1 MRERGLKRPSRLCA
15 SGTPRVAP
23 HAGAWI
29 ETSSQV
35 RPFGRS
41 PVAPHA
47 GAWIETLSR
56 CRHEVRYLV
65 APHAGAWWL
74 TTITLP
80 LKRQFHF
87 PVGRT
92 REDPF
97 SEDWAEIERELE
109 RDPGL
114 EAVTL
119 FELVSERNPG
129 RYAPGQLRT
138 LQRCIRARKSQH
150 GPEKEIWFPHKQTT
164 KRHFCSCR
172 SLRGF
177 ISSTGPERSWKR
189 TGRT

>member
-1 MRERGLKRPSRLCA
+1 MSRITRRQYEKLLWEWEKTGKVEITAMKAGIDRKTARKYLSGMTYPEVPTERN
-15 SGTPRVAP
+15 
-23 HAGAWI
+23 W
-29 ETSSQV
+29 
-35 RPFGRS
+35 
-41 PVAPHA
+41 
-47 GAWIETLSR
+47 
-56 CRHEVRYLV
+56 
-65 APHAGAWWL
+65 
-74 TTITLP
+74 
-80 LKRQFHF
+80 
-87 PVGRT
+87 RT

-119 FELVSERNPG
+119 FDLVSGRNPG

-138 LQRCIRARKSQH
+138 LQRRIRAWKSQH

-164 KRHFCSCR
+164 ERHFRSCR

-177 ISSTGPERSWKR
+177 INSTGPERSWKR